1 MQPTRPYHV
10 FLYTFGFLAQLISYL
25 RIVTTGEPRVRLTL
39 IVLFVYFTMQQ
50 YFYRTSHRERFS
62 SLQVGKV
69 CPGKSLC
76 IDEIEW
82 PLMILDLFGPHIV
95 GFLILPMFTLGYRP
109 PSDKKLKK
117 KQA

>member
-1 MQPTRPYHV
+1 M
-10 FLYTFGFLAQLISYL
+10 
-25 RIVTTGEPRVRLTL
+25 TL

-62 SLQVGKV
+62 SLQIGKV

-82 PLMILDLFGPHIV
+82 PLMMLDVFGPHIV

-117 KQA
+117 KQNEENGSEVELVEPEQEED